1 VPTPIDEKKLHPK
14 DVITS
19 LKTSGTLANNPF
31 SEDQCI
37 CEDPLKDMEN
47 GRGFRVRVIP
57 NTLCRQFLFHIDAEG
72 EDLD

>member
-1 VPTPIDEKKLHPK
+1 VPTPVDEKKLHPK

-19 LKTSGTLANNPF
+19 LKTSGTLANNTF
-31 SEDQCI
+31 S
-37 CEDPLKDMEN
+37 EDPLKDMEN